1 MTTSQRLFTQAQ
13 RELLTGVLNRI
24 IPAEASLPGA
34 GDLEVAEFVETWVSK
49 DNQLRRRFNQGLAQ
63 IEITA
68 AAQGRGFLE
77 LSGPAQDVV
86 LKQVE
91 SEQPQFFD
99 ALVLHTYNGYYTN
112 PRVFQLIGYI
122 QSAQAAQGQ
131 PPELLDLRLLEKQQQ
146 RAPFWRQ
153 V

>member
-1 MTTSQRLFTQAQ
+1 MTTSQRRFTQAQ
-13 RELLTGVLNRI
+13 RKLLAGVLNRI
-24 IPAEASLPGA
+24 IPSAGGLPGA
-34 GDLEVAEFVETWVSK
+34 GDLGVAEFVETWVSK
-49 DNQLRRRFNQGLAQ
+49 DNRLRRQFNQSLAQ

-77 LSGPAQDVV
+77 LSGGAQDAV

-112 PRVFQLIGYI
+112 PQVFQLIGYT
-122 QSAQAAQGQ
+122 QSAQDQ
-131 PPELLDLRLLEKQQQ
+131 PPELLDPGLLEKQRQ
-146 RAPFWRQ
+146 RAPFWHQ

>member
-13 RELLTGVLNRI
+13 RDLLTGVLNRI
-24 IPAEASLPGA
+24 IPAEGSLPGA
-34 GDLEVAEFVETWVSK
+34 GDLGVAEFVETWVSK

-112 PRVFQLIGYI
+112 PRVFHLIGYT

>member
-13 RELLTGVLNRI
+13 RDLLTGVLNRI
-24 IPAEASLPGA
+24 IPAEGSLPGA
-34 GDLEVAEFVETWVSK
+34 GDLGVVEFVETWVSK